1 MSWWWGHLLPGTGWL
16 LMALFHYL
24 QSMNGVTWLKP
35 LRTKPGFIAAR
46 SLAVMLFCVLGVA
59 GEFIGERGH
68 SWGVNNNQH
77 LIIWGG
83 FFTGGVVEFLH
94 IFNYLKEPFWGVIP
108 PVGMCYVGI
117 MLTVHEQFR
126 VFWRY
131 LHLVSGMVTFPA
143 VIILMYIPIRAMNN
157 YRKKVEKKEVKI
169 NKNPSPSSSIF
180 CCWRGKSLED
190 LNPVYTDLS
199 VYNTVWPG
207 LVAFFLC
214 LESIL
219 WYEMAFRMGWW
230 SGTNL
235 PPEVP
240 HAEHAFLAMLIG
252 DIVIVLGIFAVT
264 SYIARSIDKWLYGNT
279 VEGVDIEQV
288 LVHDTK

>member
-1 MSWWWGHLLPGTGWL
+1 
-16 LMALFHYL
+16 MALFHFL
-24 QSMNGVTWLKP
+24 QSLNGVQWLRP
-35 LRTKPGFIAAR
+35 LRTKPGWIAAR
-46 SLAVMLFCVLGVA
+46 SIAVMCFCVLGVI

-83 FFTGGVVEFLH
+83 FFTGGLVEFLH

-108 PVGMCYVGI
+108 PIGMCYVGI

-131 LHLVSGMVTFPA
+131 LHLVSGLVTFPA
-143 VIILMYIPIRAMNN
+143 VIILMWIPIRAMRN
-157 YRKKVEKKEVKI
+157 YREKVDNKELGKV
-169 NKNPSPSSSIF
+169 NKSSIQSSIF
-180 CCWRGKSLED
+180 CCGRGKTLDD

-235 PPEVP
+235 PPEEP
-240 HAEHAFLAMLIG
+240 HAEHAFLAMFIG
-252 DIVIVLGIFAVT
+252 DIVIVLAIFALT
-264 SYIARSIDKWLYGNT
+264 SYIARSIDKWLNGNV
-279 VEGVDIEQV
+279 VEGVDVELVI
-288 LVHDTK
+288 VHDK